1 MLIGYISIQAG
12 EFGAGLKEIEAVE
25 EEADDIH
32 PFYRIGFAGIRASLA
47 AMRGNRDE
55 ATRQLEL
62 AQAAAPEMDSKLAT
76 HTMAMIEAD
85 VARCLG
91 DWEKAARLSL
101 PAGKDSNY
109 EIDGNDLAA
118 QAAVAGGLGPELAEA
133 IAMLQPFRGTG
144 RLADGA
150 IEAAEAGQLAR
161 SGRWEE
167 ARAGYRRALSLRH
180 DAADHLKAAYDGL
193 NWGLLA
199 ADRDPEAKTAMTEA
213 EAFFAWR
220 GATPM
225 VNTYKAAFVPLRD
238 DSVSTAAPPASVTA
252 AAEAEAPASRT

>member
-1 MLIGYISIQAG
+1 MCGKPSQCVAI
-12 EFGAGLKEIEAVE
+12 
-25 EEADDIH
+25 
-32 PFYRIGFAGIRASLA
+32 A
-47 AMRGNRDE
+47 A
-55 ATRQLEL
+55 ARQLQL
-62 AQAAAPEMDSKLAT
+62 AQAATPEMDSKLAT
-76 HTMAMIEAD
+76 HSMAIIEAD
-85 VARCLG
+85 VARSLG
-91 DWEKAARLSL
+91 DWERAARLALS
-101 PAGKDSNY
+101 AGKDSNY

-118 QAAVAGGLGPELAEA
+118 QAAVAGAIGPELAEA
-133 IAMLQPFRGTG
+133 IATLQPFRGTG

-161 SGRWEE
+161 AGRWEE

-180 DAADHLKAAYDGL
+180 EAADQLKAAFDGL

-225 VNTYKAAFVPLRD
+225 VNIYKASFVPLAD
-238 DSVSTAAPPASVTA
+238 SSVSRASPPASVTT
-252 AAEAEAPASRT
+252 AEAGSPASRT